1 MSCIERADAADPSYI
16 YIYVHERGCNQPPS
30 NFLLPPPEFIEIVIS
45 ESDWIFLDDLGR
57 IERDQCLGIRG
68 SLSRSSVRNLALPPI
83 NERNRE
89 SPPLLERVIQIDDQI
104 SFFFFPLLFRVL
116 SFSARQ
122 IPSRAP
128 LGNVF
133 FQRVFDRPRVHAV
146 IYFNLSVDSR
156 WIDSGNKMN
165 ASTCL
170 EYRVGGRMMDRRVTD
185 ASSLCFFYARCSYV
199 RW

>member
-104 SFFFFPLLFRVL
+104 SFFFFFFHYSSVYSLFQLVKFHPEL
-116 SFSARQ
+116 
-122 IPSRAP
+122 
-128 LGNVF
+128 
-133 FQRVFDRPRVHAV
+133 
-146 IYFNLSVDSR
+146 LSVMCSFNGSLIGLVYTRWSILICR
-156 WIDSGNKMN
+156 WI
-165 ASTCL
+165 
-170 EYRVGGRMMDRRVTD
+170 RVESIRETRWMQVRV
-185 ASSLCFFYARCSYV
+185 
-199 RW
+199 